1 MYRKIK
7 KILNFD
13 EKKRLIQLSFISLI
27 ASALEAVGIGL
38 IFPFVNLI
46 VDASNL
52 ENLKGFVDT
61 TQYSNDE
68 IFVIIIFLILFA
80 NIFKALFISFLL
92 WVNASFLSS
101 VNIRLSNLLYK
112 KYINSN
118 WNYFINKNTATL
130 LRNVYNEIFVF
141 TNKILT
147 SLITIIMEFI
157 LITFFIVMLLYI
169 KPKETLILLSIFLFL
184 GWISQFITKKFN
196 IKYGELRSLY
206 AEKINRHLIESFNG
220 TKEIKIFKKENFF
233 IKEFKKILSVETWVK
248 AKQDVMQKL
257 PRIWMEFAIILLFC
271 LFFLKSYQTSN
282 LDTFF
287 IPTIA
292 LFAAS
297 AYKLIPSIIRLVL
310 ALQTLRFTKPALTTI
325 YSAIFE
331 EMGEINENF
340 KKNEKIEF
348 KKEIQIKNLKFKYSS
363 YSKNIFDDFNL
374 NLKKNTTIGIFGKS
388 GSGKSTLL
396 DLILGLLKPNSGE
409 ILVDN
414 KKFDYQIHSWK
425 TKIGFVPQQIHLL
438 DDTIRRNVAF
448 GIEEDF
454 IDDKKV
460 VEAIK
465 FAQLEELIL
474 GNELGINNLVG
485 ENGIKISGGQRQRIG
500 LARAIYLEPEVLILD
515 EATNALDQY
524 NEDKVFDIIKKLNK
538 KKTIIIISHNKNI
551 YQYCDQLVNLDD
563 LYA

>member
-46 VDASNL
+46 VDGSNL
-52 ENLKGFVDT
+52 EKIKGFVDT

-80 NIFKALFISFLL
+80 NIFKALFISFFL
-92 WVNASFLSS
+92 WVNASFLSN

-118 WNYFINKNTATL
+118 WNYFINKNTGTL
-130 LRNVYNEIFVF
+130 LRNVYNEIIVF

-147 SLITIIMEFI
+147 SLITIIIEFI

-169 KPKETLILLSIFLFL
+169 KPKETLILLGIFLFL

-206 AEKINRHLIESFNG
+206 VEKINRHLIESFSG

-233 IKEFKKILSVETWVK
+233 IKGFKKILSVETWVK
-248 AKQDVMQKL
+248 AKQDVIQKL

-287 IPTIA
+287 LPTIA

-310 ALQTLRFTKPALTTI
+310 AIQTLRFTKPALTTI

-340 KKNEKIEF
+340 KKNEKI
-348 KKEIQIKNLKFKYSS
+348 
-363 YSKNIFDDFNL
+363 
-374 NLKKNTTIGIFGKS
+374 
-388 GSGKSTLL
+388 
-396 DLILGLLKPNSGE
+396 
-409 ILVDN
+409 
-414 KKFDYQIHSWK
+414 
-425 TKIGFVPQQIHLL
+425 
-438 DDTIRRNVAF
+438 
-448 GIEEDF
+448 
-454 IDDKKV
+454 
-460 VEAIK
+460 
-465 FAQLEELIL
+465 
-474 GNELGINNLVG
+474 
-485 ENGIKISGGQRQRIG
+485 
-500 LARAIYLEPEVLILD
+500 
-515 EATNALDQY
+515 
-524 NEDKVFDIIKKLNK
+524 
-538 KKTIIIISHNKNI
+538 
-551 YQYCDQLVNLDD
+551 
-563 LYA
+563 